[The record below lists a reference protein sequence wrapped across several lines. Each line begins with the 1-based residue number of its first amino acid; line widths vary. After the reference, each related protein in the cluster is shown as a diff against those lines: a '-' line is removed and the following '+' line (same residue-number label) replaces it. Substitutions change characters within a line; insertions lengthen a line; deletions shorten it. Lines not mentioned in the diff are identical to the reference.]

1 MTREL
6 FKPVALGIYFLT
18 FLAGVASALV
28 LPTMSLFFAEE
39 IAVSPFWVGVPFAG
53 MAIGSIVYNQVIGE
67 WSDKLS
73 NRRGLTVWLCVV
85 GVATCAVFAVSR
97 HYGLTAFM
105 AIACLSLA
113 MVSFSQ
119 ILAYS
124 LEYAERHLAVEKIA
138 LFNALVRAQIAFA
151 WVAGPPVGFFI
162 AARLGFTVLFI
173 VSAILFAVVALLSAY
188 LLPGSREAGEKAQ
201 SDTHT
206 PARASIMA
214 NWPLLITLVAFS
226 ILWGV
231 NSAYLI
237 SLPLH
242 VSRNLGEGTEW
253 VGWIMGA
260 TAALEVPVM
269 LGAGYLAMRLSPLLL
284 VRLSTVAA
292 MVLYLGIFWG
302 QALWHIFALQ
312 LANAIFVGILAGLG
326 VSVVQAMLPG
336 RAGSASA
343 LYTNTTHLGTLLSSV
358 LIATVA
364 EMWGYRTVFLANALL
379 VLMAAGLFLAVR
391 LPSSRRQQTE
401 SISP

>member
-6 FKPVALGIYFLT
+6 FKPVALGIYLLT

-39 IAVSPFWVGVPFAG
+39 IAVRPFWVGVPFAG

-67 WSDKLS
+67 WSDKLAS
-73 NRRGLTVWLCVV
+73 RRGLTVWLCVV
-85 GVATCAVFAVSR
+85 GVATCGVFAVSR
-97 HYGLTAFM
+97 HYGVTAFM

-124 LEYAERHLAVEKIA
+124 LEYAERHLPVEKIA

-151 WVAGPPVGFFI
+151 WVAGPPAGFI
-162 AARLGFTVLFI
+162 IVAHLGFTALFIFSAVLF
-173 VSAILFAVVALLSAY
+173 AAVALLSAY
-188 LLPGSREAGEKAQ
+188 LLPGAGLA
-201 SDTHT
+201 
-206 PARASIMA
+206 PARVQPADQASPRGTIMS

-242 VSRNLGEGTEW
+242 VSRNLGVDTEW
-253 VGWIMGA
+253 VGWIMGV

-284 VRLSTVAA
+284 VRLSGVAA
-292 MVLYLGIFWG
+292 LVLYLGIFWG
-302 QALWHIFALQ
+302 QALWQVFALQ

-364 EMWGYRTVFLANALL
+364 EAWGYRSVFLANALL
-379 VLMAAGLFLAVR
+379 VLLAAGLFLAVR
-391 LPSSRRQQTE
+391 LP
-401 SISP
+401 PAKK